1 MLLWQYFVLAN
12 GRMLKKKYLGIWSH
26 WSSCTSLQNK
36 EQVYRHLLWEYLQQ
50 RNRKAKARACKSW
63 NFFGIFL
70 KNNLHS
76 FYLSLFLSFFPSLYF
91 SLSLSFSLS
100 IYLSLSLS
108 LSIYLSLSISLFL
121 SFSFFLLSLFSFS
134 LFLSLSLSFFLSLS
148 LSLSLFLSRFVA
160 TRKRTRSSH
169 TNLDNLTPSDA
180 ANKLRWDTHMENGD
194 KSKSNPCSLCFSW
207 CHTIERIRR
216 DKIPNLLQ

>member
-76 FYLSLFLSFFPSLYF
+76 FSLPLLSFYLSLFLSFFPSLYF

-121 SFSFFLLSLFSFS
+121 SFSFFLLSLSF
-134 LFLSLSLSFFLSLS
+134 S

>member
-12 GRMLKKKYLGIWSH
+12 GQMLKKKYLGIWSH

-76 FYLSLFLSFFPSLYF
+76 FSLPLLSFSLSLSLSLSLFLSFFPSLSFFLSLFLSIYLF
-91 SLSLSFSLS
+91 LSLSF
-100 IYLSLSLS
+100 
-108 LSIYLSLSISLFL
+108 F
-121 SFSFFLLSLFSFS
+121 LSLFSFS
-134 LFLSLSLSFFLSLS
+134 LFLSLSLFLSFFLAL
-148 LSLSLFLSRFVA
+148 LLHVKGRD
-160 TRKRTRSSH
+160 R
-169 TNLDNLTPSDA
+169 LTP
-180 ANKLRWDTHMENGD
+180 T
-194 KSKSNPCSLCFSW
+194 
-207 CHTIERIRR
+207 
-216 DKIPNLLQ
+216 